1 MDYGIIAVRYA
12 KALLKFAVENGE
24 QEVVYAEMQQLSTHL
39 LKVPALAEALHN
51 PTLKAETLKELL
63 CAAVVSKSK
72 SAVSQTI
79 DRFFSLLLENKR
91 SDLMLFVAKT
101 YQTIYRK
108 QNQITGARLITAV
121 RPSDNTVARMQ
132 QLVGENTGGQV
143 DFEVEVDP
151 SLQGGFILEYD
162 TYRMD
167 ASVKGRLAQLK
178 RALL

>member
-1 MDYGIIAVRYA
+1 MDNGIIAVRYA
-12 KALLKFAVENGE
+12 KALLKFAGE
-24 QEVVYAEMQQLSTHL
+24 KNEQAVVYAEMQQLSSNL
-39 LKVPALAEALHN
+39 LKVPALAEALQN
-51 PTLKAETLKELL
+51 PTLKAETVKELL
-63 CAAVVSKSK
+63 CAAVISEKQTV
-72 SAVSQTI
+72 ASQTI

-91 SDLMLFVAKT
+91 SDLMLFIAKA

-121 RPSDNTVARMQ
+121 QPSVNTVARMQ
-132 QLVGENTGGQV
+132 RLVGENTGGQV

-167 ASVKGRLAQLK
+167 ASVKGRLSQLK